1 MTTLKIPDLGGASQV
16 EVIEILVKPGDR
28 VEAEQALIVLETD
41 KATMEIPAEAAG
53 VIKNLSV
60 NLGDKVST
68 GDAYA
73 ELESDAAGTYS
84 DESASEVKSAHSAP
98 VAEQKTTDVQTPV
111 ASDNVAPLTTDKP
124 LAAVDIV
131 IPDLGGSESVEVIEI
146 QVSTGDVIDAEQT
159 VLVLESD
166 KASMEIPAGQAGT
179 IIRIAVKT
187 GDKVSAG
194 DVMLTVQPAAGS
206 AVSAANN
213 TAESVAAEP
222 VSTEKAAT
230 QGATPKTTVA
240 TVAATVAATT
250 AADVSSSAAEVHAG
264 PAVRKLAREFGV
276 ALASVKGSGPK
287 QRITKDDVQNYVK
300 QRLNSAT
307 ASVVGGSGIPAVPV
321 VDFSRFGAVS
331 ERPLNNIKRAT
342 ARAMTT
348 AWLNVPQVTQF
359 DQADITSLEEYRKQQ
374 NERFARQGIKFSI
387 VPFVLKAIAKALDDF
402 PSFNASLSADGETLI
417 LKHYVHIGV
426 AVDTPKGLLVPV
438 IRDVNQKSVTQITQ
452 ELNDKAGLAR
462 LGKLP
467 LTDMQGGCFSLSS
480 LGGIGGTAF
489 TPIVNPPEVAI
500 LGLSKASVL
509 PVWDGTAFVP
519 RLMLPLS
526 LSYDH
531 RVIDG
536 AEAARF
542 SQRLVMYLQDLRD
555 VLM

>member
-16 EVIEILVKPGDR
+16 EVIEILVSPGDT
-28 VEAEQALIVLETD
+28 VEMEQALIVLETD

-60 NLGDKVST
+60 KVGDKVSSGDVFGELD
-68 GDAYA
+68 GDASGA
-73 ELESDAAGTYS
+73 EEKNA
-84 DESASEVKSAHSAP
+84 ESAPA
-98 VAEQKTTDVQTPV
+98 AEQKTTEAPV
-111 ASDNVAPLTTDKP
+111 KNAVESAPSP
-124 LAAVDIV
+124 SAEPAAAVDIA
-131 IPDLGGSESVEVIEI
+131 IPDLGGSEQVEVIEV
-146 QVSTGDVIDAEQT
+146 QVSAGDDIDAEQT

-179 IIRIAVKT
+179 VISVAVKT

-194 DVMLTVQPAAGS
+194 DVMLKLQPAAGN
-206 AVSAANN
+206 AVSAENN
-213 TAESVAAEP
+213 ASES
-222 VSTEKAAT
+222 AAT
-230 QGATPKTTVA
+230 E
-240 TVAATVAATT
+240 VAATEKTAAQATTPKATAAATT
-250 AADVSSSAAEVHAG
+250 PAADVRSSAAEVHAG

-276 ALASVKGSGPK
+276 DLAQVSGSGPK
-287 QRITKDDVQNYVK
+287 QRITKDDIQRYVK
-300 QRLNSAT
+300 QRLSSAP
-307 ASVVGGSGIPAVPV
+307 ASLPGGSGIPAVPV
-321 VDFSRFGAVS
+321 VDFARFGEIS
-331 ERPLNNIKRAT
+331 ESPLNNIKRAT

-359 DQADITSLEEYRKQQ
+359 DQADITDLENYRKQQ
-374 NERFARQGIKFSI
+374 NERYARQGIKFSI
-387 VPFVLKAIAKALDDF
+387 VPFVLKAIAKALEDF
-402 PSFNASLSADGETLI
+402 PSFNASLSADGEKLI
-417 LKHYVHIGV
+417 LKHYVHVGV

-452 ELNDKAGLAR
+452 ELTDKAELAR

-467 LTDMQGGCFSLSS
+467 LADMQGGCFSLSS

-500 LGLSKASVL
+500 LGLSKASMQ
-509 PVWDGTAFVP
+509 PVWDGTAFIP

-542 SQRLVMYLQDLRD
+542 SQHLVMYLQDLRN